1 MRRILAIVLAF
12 AALVALGVVALYLVG
27 SARLNQTYTIAEP
40 ALAIPTDAASIARGQ
55 HLAFAIAKCS
65 DCHAAGLRGQVFL
78 DVPPFRV
85 VAPNLTRGNG
95 GVGTS
100 LSDADFDRA
109 IRDGVGPDGRGLMV
123 MPSSDYAYL
132 SDADLADI
140 IAYVKSV
147 PAVDNQLPP
156 SDFRP
161 LSRILLGAGQ
171 LPGPDAA
178 MIDHSMKHVAVM
190 PPAATVEYGHYIAQ
204 TGGCISC
211 HGAGLSGGPVPGA
224 PASFPKAQ
232 NLTPTGIGQWSD
244 ADIVRALRVGKRPD
258 GTTIDLFMPWPY
270 TAKMTDQEMAAL
282 VMYLRSVPARPTGTK
297 QPHP

>member
-1 MRRILAIVLAF
+1 MRWVVRIVLGLI
-12 AALVALGVVALYLVG
+12 ALVVVVVGALYVIG
-27 SARLNQTYTIAEP
+27 TAKLNQTYSIAEP
-40 ALAIPTDAASIARGQ
+40 ALAIPTDAASIDRGR

-78 DVPPFRV
+78 DVPPFRII
-85 VAPNLTRGNG
+85 APNLTRGNG
-95 GVGTS
+95 GVGAS
-100 LSDADFDRA
+100 LSDADFVRA

-140 IAYVKSV
+140 IAYVKTV
-147 PAVDNQLPP
+147 PAVDNQLPQ
-156 SDFRP
+156 SDYRP

-178 MIDHSMKHVAVM
+178 MMDHSMKHQAAM

-204 TGGCISC
+204 TGGCIGC
-211 HGAGLSGGPVPGA
+211 HGAGLSGGAVPGV

-232 NLTPTGIGQWSD
+232 NITPAGIGQWSD
-244 ADIVRALRVGKRPD
+244 AAIVRALRVGKRPD

-270 TAKMTDQEMAAL
+270 TAKMSDQEMTAL
-282 VMYLRSVPARPTGTK
+282 VLYLRSMPARPTGTR
-297 QPHP
+297 